1 MFYVVT
7 FFRLYTPCCR
17 FCFFFSFA
25 RTLLLFLCFLFMFGG
40 VCEHFTGWN
49 ANYNVQISRYC
60 MCEEMLLECVCFFS
74 LLVRSFF
81 SLFVWNKGNDEK
93 RINTIK
99 HTDRRSNNNAHGEE
113 PERKKTR
120 HGQTHKALLKITL
133 LYWACLNNSF

>member
-7 FFRLYTPCCR
+7 FFRSYTPCCR
-17 FCFFFSFA
+17 FCFFFIRSHSA
-25 RTLLLFLCFLFMFGG
+25 ALPLLSIYVWWCMRTFYRMKRKLQCPDISVLYVRRNAFR
-40 VCEHFTGWN
+40 VC
-49 ANYNVQISRYC
+49 
-60 MCEEMLLECVCFFS
+60 MLFFS
-74 LLVRSFF
+74 SRSVVFF